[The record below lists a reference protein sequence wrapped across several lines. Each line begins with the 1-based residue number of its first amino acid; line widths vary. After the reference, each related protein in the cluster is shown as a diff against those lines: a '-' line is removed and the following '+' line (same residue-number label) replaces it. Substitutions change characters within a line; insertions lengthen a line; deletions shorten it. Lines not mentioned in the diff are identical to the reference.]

1 MAARKDTSRPAAKR
15 PPRRP
20 LRNHNVV
27 ITMLMVTCGLA
38 TVLIG
43 SALAWFLSLNIPD
56 IRSFEDYRPLV
67 STTVL
72 DHSGRIIDEIYEE
85 NRIVLRFAELNP
97 LIPKAFV
104 AAEDGR
110 YWEHGGLDAWSIA
123 RALIAN
129 MRSGRRSQG
138 GSTITQQVTRALML
152 SREKSYSRKVKE
164 ALLSYRLDKMLSK
177 EEILAIYL
185 NEIYLGEGAHGVEAA
200 ARTYFGKRSRQLNLA
215 EIAIL
220 AGLPQSP
227 SRYSPLTHFA
237 EAQARQRYVLNRMAA
252 EGYITP
258 EAARQAFQEPL
269 YFRNHKEQQN
279 LYGYFTQYIRQLL
292 EKQYGG
298 EKLLREGL
306 VVTTTLDPR
315 LQAEALRAVRE
326 GTVAIGKR
334 LPDKDTPQGALVAL
348 EAKTGRVRALVGGT
362 DFGDSPFNRAVQ
374 PNRQPGSVFKP
385 LVYATAFANGL
396 SPEEVIDDAPFTI
409 RNPDGSAWTPQNWD
423 KTYGGPTSLR
433 EGLVHSRNIVA
444 IRLLQKIGVRPVI
457 RLAQRAGITSPLQPE
472 LTLALGASPV
482 SLLEMTGAY
491 TIFTNQGRLAVP
503 VCITRVTDRG
513 GRELPWPTAKGSQV
527 LDPGPAGLV
536 SSLLADVI
544 DRGTGKKAQ
553 GIPGSAGKTGTTD
566 NSRDGWFIGY
576 TPDLI
581 AGVWVGF
588 DKGRALGSGETG
600 GQTAA
605 PIWLDFM
612 RARK

>member
-1 MAARKDTSRPAAKR
+1 
-15 PPRRP
+15 
-20 LRNHNVV
+20 
-27 ITMLMVTCGLA
+27 
-38 TVLIG
+38 
-43 SALAWFLSLNIPD
+43 
-56 IRSFEDYRPLV
+56 
-67 STTVL
+67 
-72 DHSGRIIDEIYEE
+72 IIDAIYEE

-110 YWEHGGLDAWSIA
+110 YWEHGGLDVWSIA

-177 EEILAIYL
+177 EEILTIYL

-200 ARTYFGKRSRQLNLA
+200 ARTYFGKHSRQLTLA

-237 EAQARQRYVLNRMAA
+237 EAQARQRYVLNRMAD

-269 YFRNHKEQQN
+269 HFRDHKEQQN
-279 LYGYFTQYIRQLL
+279 LYGYFSQYVRQLL
-292 EKQYGG
+292 EKQYGR

-326 GTVAIGKR
+326 GTAAIGKR
-334 LPDKDTPQGALVAL
+334 LPGNDSPQGALVAL

-409 RNPDGSAWTPQNWD
+409 RNPDGSAWSPQNWD
-423 KTYGGPTSLR
+423 KTYNGPTSLR
-433 EGLVHSRNIVA
+433 EGLVHSRNIVT

-457 RLAQRAGITSPLQPE
+457 RLAQRAGITSPLRPE

-513 GRELPWPTAKGSQV
+513 GRELPWPTAKGGQV
-527 LDPGPAGLV
+527 LDASPAGLV

-576 TPDLI
+576 TPDLV

-588 DKGRALGSGETG
+588 DRGRSLGSGETG

>member
-1 MAARKDTSRPAAKR
+1 MAARKDIPRPSAKR
-15 PPRRP
+15 PARLRV
-20 LRNHNVV
+20 RNHNSI
-27 ITMLMVTCGLA
+27 ITLLLVSCGLV

-43 SALAWFLSLNIPD
+43 STLAWFLSLNIPD
-56 IRSFEDYRPLV
+56 IRGFEDYRPLV

-72 DHSGRIIDEIYEE
+72 DHSGRIIDAIYEE
-85 NRIVLRFAELNP
+85 NRIVLRFEELNP

-110 YWEHGGLDAWSIA
+110 YWEHGGLDAWSIV

-152 SREKSYSRKVKE
+152 SREKSYSRKVQE

-177 EEILAIYL
+177 KEILAIYL

-200 ARTYFGKRSRQLNLA
+200 ARTYFGKPSRQLSLA

-237 EAQARQRYVLNRMAA
+237 EAQARQRYVLNRMAD
-252 EGYITP
+252 EGYISS

-269 YFRNHKEQQN
+269 HFRNHKEQQN
-279 LYGYFTQYIRQLL
+279 LYGYFTQYVRQLL
-292 EKQYGG
+292 EQQYGS

-306 VVTTTLDPR
+306 VVTTTLDSR
-315 LQAEALRAVRE
+315 QQTAALEAIRE
-326 GTVAIGKR
+326 GTAAIAGRIKGG
-334 LPDKDTPQGALVAL
+334 DAPQGALVAL
-348 EAKTGRVRALVGGT
+348 EAKTGRIRALVGGT
-362 DFGDSPFNRAVQ
+362 DFGESPFNRAVQ
-374 PNRQPGSVFKP
+374 ANRQPGSVFKP
-385 LVYATAFANGL
+385 LVYATAFAGGI
-396 SPEEVIDDAPFTI
+396 SPEEMIDDAPFTI
-409 RNPDGSAWTPQNWD
+409 RNPDGSSWSPGNWD
-423 KTYGGPTSLR
+423 NTYGGPTSLR
-433 EGLVHSRNIVA
+433 EGLVQSRNIVT
-444 IRLLQKIGVRPVI
+444 IRLLQKIGVKPVI
-457 RLAQRAGITSPLQPE
+457 RMAQRAGITSPLRPE

-491 TIFTNQGRLAVP
+491 TIFANQGRLAVP
-503 VCITRVTDRG
+503 VCITRVTDRR
-513 GRELPWPTAKGSQV
+513 GRDLPWPAANGGQV
-527 LDPGPAGLV
+527 LDAGAAGLV

-576 TPDLI
+576 TPDMVT
-581 AGVWVGF
+581 GVWVGF

-612 RARK
+612 RTRK

>member
-1 MAARKDTSRPAAKR
+1 MAARKDTPRSPAKR

-20 LRNHNVV
+20 VRNHNAI
-27 ITMLMVTCGLA
+27 ITMLLVTCGLA
-38 TVLIG
+38 TLLIG
-43 SALAWFLSLNIPD
+43 SALAWFLSLDIPD
-56 IRSFEDYRPLV
+56 IRSFADYRPLV

-72 DHSGRIIDEIYEE
+72 DRSGRIIDEIYEE
-85 NRIVLRFAELNP
+85 NRIVLRFEELNP

-129 MRSGRRSQG
+129 LRSGRRSQG

-152 SREKSYSRKVKE
+152 TREKSYSRKVKE

-200 ARTYFGKRSRQLNLA
+200 ARTYFGKKSRQLSLA

-237 EAQARQRYVLNRMAA
+237 EAQARQRYVLNRMAD

-258 EAARQAFQEPL
+258 EAARQAFQQTL
-269 YFRNHKEQQN
+269 HFRNHKEQQD
-279 LYGYFTQYIRQLL
+279 LYGYFTQYVRQLL
-292 EKQYGG
+292 EQRFGR
-298 EKLLREGL
+298 EKLLRQGL

-315 LQAEALRAVRE
+315 LQAEALRTIRE
-326 GTVAIGKR
+326 GTAAIGKR
-334 LPDKDTPQGALVAL
+334 LPGNDTPQGALVAL

-362 DFGDSPFNRAVQ
+362 DFGESPFNRAVQ
-374 PNRQPGSVFKP
+374 ANRQPGSVFKP
-385 LVYATAFANGL
+385 LVYATAFAGGI
-396 SPEEVIDDAPFTI
+396 SPDEMIDDAPFAI
-409 RNPDGSAWTPQNWD
+409 RNPDGSAWSPKNYD
-423 KTYGGPTSLR
+423 NTYGGPTSLR
-433 EGLVHSRNIVA
+433 EGLIHSRNIVA
-444 IRLLQKIGVRPVI
+444 IKLLQKIGVKPVI
-457 RLAQRAGITSPLQPE
+457 RLAGRAGITSPLRPE

-491 TIFTNQGRLAVP
+491 TVFANQGRFATP

-513 GRELPWPTAKGSQV
+513 GKELPWPAPGGSQV
-527 LDPGPAGLV
+527 IDTASAQQV
-536 SSLLADVI
+536 SSLLAEVI
-544 DRGTGKKAQ
+544 SRGTGKKAQ

-566 NSRDGWFIGY
+566 NNRDGWFIGY
-576 TPDLI
+576 TADTI

-588 DKGRALGSGETG
+588 DRGRSLGSGETG

-612 RARK
+612 GAGK